1 MNDPELV
8 LTAPRRDLGDGFVVR
23 RALPAPQRRMVS
35 WFTFLDQMG
44 PVAFAPGQGLDVR
57 PHPHIGLATVT
68 YLFEG
73 AILHRDTLGN
83 VQRIEPGAVNW
94 MTAGRGIA
102 HSERTPPD
110 VRASGGTVFGIQL
123 WVALPRQL
131 EETAPT
137 FEHTPASALPEVQP
151 GVRVVLG
158 AAYGARSPV
167 KISGEMFYVAASLK
181 AGATLALPEARERA
195 VYVAQGS
202 LRGGA
207 DGQLLVFG
215 PGEAAIE
222 ALSDARVM
230 IMGGEPSD
238 GKRHMW
244 WNFVHSSHERIEQA
258 KADWRAQKF
267 GRIPGEHEFIPL
279 PDDPPPPVRYP

>member
-1 MNDPELV
+1 MEPDLV
-8 LTAPRRDLGDGFVVR
+8 LTAPKRDLGDGFVVR

-44 PVAFAPGQGLDVR
+44 PVTMAPGQGLDVR

-68 YLFEG
+68 FLFEG

-102 HSERTPPD
+102 HSERTPED
-110 VRASGGTVFGIQL
+110 VRASGGRVFGIQL
-123 WVALPRQL
+123 WVALPRAL

-137 FEHTPASALPEVQP
+137 FEHTPASALPEVET
-151 GVRVVLG
+151 GVRLVLG
-158 AAYGARSPV
+158 EAYGARSPV
-167 KISGEMFYVAASLK
+167 KISSAMFYVAAALK
-181 AGATLALPEARERA
+181 AGASLKLPDARERA

-202 LRGGA
+202 LHGA
-207 DGQLLVFG
+207 VDGQLLVFG
-215 PGEAAIE
+215 AGEVVLEAAT
-222 ALSDARVM
+222 DARILV
-230 IMGGEPSD
+230 MGGEPAD
-238 GKRHMW
+238 GPRQMW
-244 WNFVHSSHERIEQA
+244 WNFVHSSHERIEVA
-258 KADWRAQKF
+258 KADWRAGRF
-267 GRIPGEHEFIPL
+267 GQIPGEHEFIPL